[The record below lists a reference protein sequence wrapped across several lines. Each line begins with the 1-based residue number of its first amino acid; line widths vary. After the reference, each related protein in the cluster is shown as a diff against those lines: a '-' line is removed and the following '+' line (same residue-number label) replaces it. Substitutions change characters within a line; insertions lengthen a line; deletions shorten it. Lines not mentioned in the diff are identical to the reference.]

1 HGTQVTLN
9 DRFTQ
14 LQKLQQQQ
22 QQQLQPQQLQ
32 PQQRQATALPGAP
45 RTSGGSIG
53 SFGIQ
58 RSPLKGVA
66 DGRIQRRVGQQQP
79 AVGAAAAA
87 QIAIGAQQPGGAA
100 GVRGRGRGPV
110 TNRLGIRP
118 GNSRPQQQQPQ
129 RPAAGAVGIGRGR
142 GGRGGGSFSGS
153 GGGGGGGP
161 SKDDL
166 DKELDAY
173 MINTGR

>member
-1 HGTQVTLN
+1 MNNVLPAKINLGHGTQVTLN
-9 DRFTQ
+9 DR
-14 LQKLQQQQ
+14 
-22 QQQLQPQQLQ
+22 
-32 PQQRQATALPGAP
+32 
-45 RTSGGSIG
+45 
-53 SFGIQ
+53 
-58 RSPLKGVA
+58 
-66 DGRIQRRVGQQQP
+66 VGQQQP
-79 AVGAAAAA
+79 AAAAA

-118 GNSRPQQQQPQ
+118 GNSRPQQQQQPQ

-142 GGRGGGSFSGS
+142 GGRGGGSFSG
-153 GGGGGGGP
+153 GGGGGP

>member
-1 HGTQVTLN
+1 NLGHGTQVTLN

-22 QQQLQPQQLQ
+22 QQQLQ

-118 GNSRPQQQQPQ
+118 GNSRPQQQQQQQQPQ

-142 GGRGGGSFSGS
+142 GGRGGGSFSGGDGS
-153 GGGGGGGP
+153 GP